1 MMCKYYKNNINY
13 AILQIDNNIFVKN
26 TLFQRVK
33 INRIDEISN
42 SISSLE
48 NKVQSV
54 EKSVNLLNMRTTSL
68 EAKMISVENNINF
81 IRLYKFNK

>member
-33 INRIDEISN
+33 INRIDEIS
-42 SISSLE
+42 I
-48 NKVQSV
+48 QSQV
-54 EKSVNLLNMRTTSL
+54 
-68 EAKMISVENNINF
+68 
-81 IRLYKFNK
+81 